1 MFKQHLYEINWKE
14 NETNQNPNE
23 AYNIF
28 IQKVLLLCDHYFP
41 EKEIKVTKKYLKSS
55 WIKKSLKRKQCLY
68 EKFVKNRNNLNE
80 SEYKNY
86 KKLFASVKQRAKKL
100 HYSNLITNIKTT

>member
-1 MFKQHLYEINWKE
+1 MRPLLSRKRDKSYKKILKKFLDKKIFKE
-14 NETNQNPNE
+14 
-23 AYNIF
+23 
-28 IQKVLLLCDHYFP
+28 
-41 EKEIKVTKKYLKSS
+41 
-55 WIKKSLKRKQCLY
+55 CLY